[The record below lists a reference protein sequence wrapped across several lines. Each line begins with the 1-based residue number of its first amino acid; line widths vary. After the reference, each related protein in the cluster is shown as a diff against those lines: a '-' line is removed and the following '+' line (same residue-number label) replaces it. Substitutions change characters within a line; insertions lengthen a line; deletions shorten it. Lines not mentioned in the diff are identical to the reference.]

1 MTSGYSDQS
10 LYRLYVNAFRR
21 AEFDSPRL
29 KVHFARYTLGYKQEQ
44 LGYVVI
50 FGTLSL
56 AHKFLIL

>member
-29 KVHFARYTLGYKQEQ
+29 KVHFARHTLGYKQEQ